1 MRGEFSE
8 ENAKRNVCVCVCVRL
23 FWREGAEA
31 GGVDWGVRVARDGIE
46 EGLNGH

>member
-1 MRGEFSE
+1 MRDCS
-8 ENAKRNVCVCVCVRL
+8 VL
-23 FWREGAEA
+23 EGAEGG

>member
-8 ENAKRNVCVCVCVRL
+8 ENAKRNVCARL
-23 FWREGAEA
+23 FCSGGSGG

>member
-1 MRGEFSE
+1 MRDCS
-8 ENAKRNVCVCVCVRL
+8 VL
-23 FWREGAEA
+23 EGAEG

>member
-8 ENAKRNVCVCVCVRL
+8 ENAKRNVCARL
-23 FWREGAEA
+23 FWRERR
-31 GGVDWGVRVARDGIE
+31 GGVDWRVRVARDGIE